1 MSKRYVRV
9 VNMIPKSLS
18 GETNQDSE
26 PQITIDPEHPST
38 IVGTAFTPDPAGGPD
53 GPLYVSH
60 DNGHTWTLDLAI
72 PGEAFVPSIGQILP
86 TFDQSVRFGH
96 GSALYAG
103 ILRTNSNTMDI
114 LRSAPFTSGG
124 VMAVVTNRNSIDQ
137 PYVAT
142 KHANGRDRV
151 FVGNNDASSGP
162 YRGSVDHSPDA
173 RTAPPPAGFVQTA
186 LDPRVPFLRELPPIR
201 CAAHRDGTV
210 YAAYIPARSF
220 AATNTLCDVVV
231 ARDDNFATGASPFT
245 DLIDPGDGLAGLRV
259 RQSAPFPWTSPF
271 TYLGFERIGS
281 NLSIAVEPEH
291 SREVYLAWG
300 EGPFAGS
307 AQTLRVR
314 RSNDHG
320 ATWSG
325 DLVTIANAINP
336 ALAVTEDHKVGL
348 LYQEFVTVSGV
359 NRWRTHIQVTH
370 DAWKTPAED
379 ILLADTPEDPATYP
393 LWDPHLGDY
402 IDLQAHGR
410 DFYGIFSTNNTPD
423 RANFPQGV
431 RYQRNADF
439 TGKQLYDVSGVTPV
453 AASIDPFF
461 AHIYWRDEEREEG
474 LEEREERGERLRI
487 KSLRYERLEID
498 GLSIDLDGDD
508 EDGPVALL
516 EHVDS
521 GLRHLARRL
530 EAELRERRKRRRD
543 KH

>member
-1 MSKRYVRV
+1 
-9 VNMIPKSLS
+9 
-18 GETNQDSE
+18 
-26 PQITIDPEHPST
+26 
-38 IVGTAFTPDPAGGPD
+38 
-53 GPLYVSH
+53 
-60 DNGHTWTLDLAI
+60 
-72 PGEAFVPSIGQILP
+72 
-86 TFDQSVRFGH
+86 
-96 GSALYAG
+96 
-103 ILRTNSNTMDI
+103 
-114 LRSAPFTSGG
+114 
-124 VMAVVTNRNSIDQ
+124 
-137 PYVAT
+137 
-142 KHANGRDRV
+142 
-151 FVGNNDASSGP
+151 
-162 YRGSVDHSPDA
+162 
-173 RTAPPPAGFVQTA
+173 
-186 LDPRVPFLRELPPIR
+186 
-201 CAAHRDGTV
+201 
-210 YAAYIPARSF
+210 
-220 AATNTLCDVVV
+220 
-231 ARDDNFATGASPFT
+231 
-245 DLIDPGDGLAGLRV
+245 LRV

-314 RSNDHG
+314 RSNDRG

-402 IDLQAHGR
+402 IDLQVHGR